1 MTMGKVTPYGIPFG
15 GGFVIGGFVS

>member
-1 MTMGKVTPYGIPFG
+1 MTMGKVTPYGISFG